1 VLVLYI
7 FTEARKLLYL
17 PVDVF
22 PWLAQSVTETFSA
35 VRLIPIVY
43 SFIYVFRR
51 LAVLSTCVLRS
62 CSSCLPFVYIKPS
75 EAITCNKCK
84 KTAVYRQ
91 VNGE

>member
-7 FTEARKLLYL
+7 FTEARELLYL

-22 PWLAQSVTETFSA
+22 PWLAQSVIETFSA

-51 LAVLSTCVLRS
+51 LAVLEVHLRVTVMLKLFAF
-62 CSSCLPFVYIKPS
+62 CLH
-75 EAITCNKCK
+75 
-84 KTAVYRQ
+84 
-91 VNGE
+91 